1 MPYVQYKY
9 IPGDRKVECEVCGF
23 VYRFSEMRRG
33 ISDRQK
39 GLEVCPDCFDLPHPL
54 DTVPNIKAEKLPRE
68 VR

>member
-23 VYRFSEMRRG
+23 VYRFSQMR
-33 ISDRQK
+33 K
-39 GLEVCPDCFDLPHPL
+39 GKIGNQVGLDVCPDCFDSDHPL
-54 DTVPNIKAEKLPRE
+54 DNVPPIKAELPPRE